1 MHQELGSRKSKA
13 FSSSSTTWR
22 KSSSLIKMKKKTL
35 TNTIIRNTHRLSKKK
50 VILNSRTGSMN
61 NLDWIQIH
69 QVI

>member
-1 MHQELGSRKSKA
+1 
-13 FSSSSTTWR
+13 
-22 KSSSLIKMKKKTL
+22 MKKKTL

-50 VILNSRTGSMN
+50 VILKSKTGSMN